1 LAATG
6 KPVDDQDFIF
16 FLLGGLLSS
25 YTPFVTSFNFA
36 SHETDFTFEN
46 FQAELLG
53 YENLLDVNHF
63 VHSVDSS
70 HFAFVANKSKAPTY
84 VKKKGRPLPPTKLH
98 NTSSS
103 NYQPQQTRSTP
114 QQLPNNHLVCQICG
128 KTGHTAIDCFHHFDY
143 SYEGRFPPQDL
154 AAMVAKTN
162 AIFDH

>member
-53 YENLLDVNHF
+53 YENLLDVNHS
-63 VHSVDSS
+63 VHTMDSS
-70 HFAFVANKSKAPTY
+70 HFAFVANKSKVPTY
-84 VKKKGRPLPPTKLH
+84 VKRKGPPLPPTKIQ

-103 NYQPQQTRSTP
+103 NYQSKQTRSTQTRSTP
-114 QQLPNNHLVCQICG
+114 
-128 KTGHTAIDCFHHFDY
+128 
-143 SYEGRFPPQDL
+143 
-154 AAMVAKTN
+154 
-162 AIFDH
+162 